1 MTAYPSLNR
10 EGVSSPAAPALQCRR
25 CHQCVICCPVCG
37 VSNFRLIDGASS
49 HKGYNTNVGSAVP
62 ASNFTGASGG
72 GGGLT
77 WTRPL
82 PGKECGVTTLGSSPA
97 APTAFELFCRDAE
110 TKCVTAVEID
120 GNDTVIREEEE
131 EIRRDRRR
139 VHAEAWLAADAETR
153 ERYELA
159 ASALAADAAARA
171 QIVAGKDAPK
181 NLRRGKGRQA
191 SLSSHKAVTPAP
203 GSGDGKGAPAS
214 VAPTYVQS
222 DDGKRARP
230 YRRPRTSFRLFC
242 KHNQQT
248 YQTDDA
254 LMKAWRSMRPA
265 EKKPY
270 DDEAASIR
278 VTPRGKRQTL
288 PSVT

>member
-1 MTAYPSLNR
+1 MSAYPSLNR
-10 EGVSSPAAPALQCRR
+10 EGVSSLAAPALQCRR
-25 CHQCVICCPVCG
+25 CHQCVICCPRCG
-37 VSNFRLIDGASS
+37 VSNFKLIDSASS
-49 HKGYNTNVGSAVP
+49 HKGYKTNVGSAVP

-77 WTRPL
+77 WTCPL

-110 TKCVTAVEID
+110 TKCGIAVEMD
-120 GNDTVIREEEE
+120 GNDAMIREEEE

-159 ASALAADAAARA
+159 ASALAADAAART
-171 QIVAGKDAPK
+171 QIVAGRDAPK
-181 NLRRGKGRQA
+181 NFRRGRGRQA
-191 SLSSHKAVTPAP
+191 SLSSRMAVTPAS
-203 GSGDGKGAPAS
+203 GCGDGTGAPAS
-214 VAPTYVQS
+214 VALTYVRS
-222 DDGKRARP
+222 DDGKRARS
-230 YRRPRTSFRLFC
+230 YKRPTTSFHLFC

-248 YQTDDA
+248 YQTDGA
-254 LMKAWRSMRPA
+254 LMKAWRSMSPA

-270 DDEAASIR
+270 DDEAAAIR
-278 VTPRGKRQTL
+278 VAPRGKRQTL
-288 PSVT
+288 PSVS